1 MIWQIVGKEIHNN
14 IMTLRFALIIILML
28 ILMVVNALTYTL
40 SLHGYVSE
48 MDDYRSQLAQNLSW
62 IERYSKV
69 SLGELA
75 MLGPGDE
82 IPRLPRRLKF
92 CADGHDEIIPRKIY
106 TDEGKGHSYT
116 GGPVSYSWRELWFL
130 SYPPSGHRNIMSK
143 LIKIDW
149 VFIGVILSFGA
160 ILFTFDAISGERER
174 GTLSLMLSNSVSRAQ
189 MLSGKFLGAFFCIML
204 PLLVSILIN
213 LLIINLSGAIPLD
226 NSDWVRVGGMVILL
240 ALHLAIFIFLGIFVS
255 SRVSHSITSLVILLL
270 SWVILAFLLP
280 NLQGLF
286 VSNLKPLPS
295 SEKIYL
301 RRNILLKDIENR
313 FQPLSPSSQKLSQA
327 PSPKRPEVTR
337 NWAEYLTEL
346 AEVNIRINDQHL
358 DEQLRQAQLAR
369 NVAQISPIAT
379 FQYAMEA
386 LAGTGIEGYSSF
398 IKQVRIYRQEFIDFI
413 KSQDRNDPESLH
425 IYGVREGLSQKP
437 VDPDS
442 VPKFKE
448 RITYGS
454 AFNYIILLIV
464 FNILFFMAA
473 YISFLKCDIK

>member
-1 MIWQIVGKEIHNN
+1 
-14 IMTLRFALIIILML
+14 
-28 ILMVVNALTYTL
+28 
-40 SLHGYVSE
+40 
-48 MDDYRSQLAQNLSW
+48 
-62 IERYSKV
+62 
-69 SLGELA
+69 
-75 MLGPGDE
+75 
-82 IPRLPRRLKF
+82 
-92 CADGHDEIIPRKIY
+92 
-106 TDEGKGHSYT
+106 
-116 GGPVSYSWRELWFL
+116 
-130 SYPPSGHRNIMSK
+130 
-143 LIKIDW
+143 
-149 VFIGVILSFGA
+149 
-160 ILFTFDAISGERER
+160 
-174 GTLSLMLSNSVSRAQ
+174 MLSNSVFRAQ

-358 DEQLRQAQLAR
+358 DEQLRQA
-369 NVAQISPIAT
+369 
-379 FQYAMEA
+379 
-386 LAGTGIEGYSSF
+386 
-398 IKQVRIYRQEFIDFI
+398 
-413 KSQDRNDPESLH
+413 
-425 IYGVREGLSQKP
+425 
-437 VDPDS
+437 
-442 VPKFKE
+442 
-448 RITYGS
+448 
-454 AFNYIILLIV
+454 
-464 FNILFFMAA
+464 
-473 YISFLKCDIK
+473 